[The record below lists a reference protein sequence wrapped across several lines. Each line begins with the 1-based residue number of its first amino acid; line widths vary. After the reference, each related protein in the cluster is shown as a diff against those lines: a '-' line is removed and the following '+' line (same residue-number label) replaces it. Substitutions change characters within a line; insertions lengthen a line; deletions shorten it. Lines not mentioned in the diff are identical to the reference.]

1 MCGYPGQ
8 LSTDPEV
15 VSSPWQC
22 RGKAAAVAAISLLRL
37 LSSPLVGQKVT
48 YEEEWLLI
56 DNPQQS
62 QYLCFT
68 EE

>member
-1 MCGYPGQ
+1 M
-8 LSTDPEV
+8 
-15 VSSPWQC
+15 
-22 RGKAAAVAAISLLRL
+22 AAISLLRL

-48 YEEEWLLI
+48 CEEEWLLI

-62 QYLCFT
+62 QWLCFT

>member
-8 LSTDPEV
+8 LSADPEV
-15 VSSPWQC
+15 VSYPWQC
-22 RGKAAAVAAISLLRL
+22 HGKAAAVAAISLLRL

-56 DNPQQS
+56 DKPQQS
-62 QYLCFT
+62 Q
-68 EE
+68 